1 MESQQ
6 QNSDD
11 CDAQFLHD
19 GGDSVL
25 LGRENVNETG
35 DQAFAFF
42 IPPTDV
48 INHPKTPA
56 FMYHSATNG
65 IYFYLATKYAFCV
78 IVNRI
83 RNKNK

>member
-1 MESQQ
+1 MKKQNKKTGGTDQTDLWCEMESQQ

-35 DQAFAFF
+35 DQAFAFLYL
-42 IPPTDV
+42 PVTSSTT
-48 INHPKTPA
+48 PKHLPLCIILQQMLFT
-56 FMYHSATNG
+56 FT
-65 IYFYLATKYAFCV
+65 
-78 IVNRI
+78 
-83 RNKNK
+83 